1 MMTVKAGLNLT
12 HLDTGKMTLY
22 EVRYKDGV
30 DLDYFSSREAAE
42 MYLEKYIAKLNA
54 RNATPHIPGQRGL
67 PEPFTRDD
75 FEIREKQEQA

>member
-1 MMTVKAGLNLT
+1 MSTSLMTMARAGKNLT
-12 HLDTGKMTLY
+12 TWIGKMTLY

-54 RNATPHIPGQRGL
+54 RNATPHIPGHG
-67 PEPFTRDD
+67 RDED
-75 FEIREKQEQA
+75 AN